1 MVELRKKH
9 PLAIRW
15 LHWINVPV
23 LLVMIW
29 SGMLIYG
36 AHRSYRIGFGD
47 WTLYAFDTKF
57 AEVLGLRYRLAEGMA
72 WHFAF
77 MWLFALNG
85 VVYVV
90 YLWRSKEYRELL
102 PERRSILEAWQ
113 IVLHDLRLRRKKPP
127 QGKYNGAQRLAYMGV
142 IVMGFGSLLSGL
154 AIYKPTQLAILTML
168 FGGYQNARFVHFW
181 LTMFF
186 CLFVVVHVLQVVRAG
201 WNNFRAMVTGYEV
214 TEIGEGESDG

>member
-1 MVELRKKH
+1 MLKLRKKH

-57 AEVLGLRYRLAEGMA
+57 AEALGLRYRLAEGMA

-102 PERRSILEAWQ
+102 PARRSILEAWQ
-113 IVLHDLRLRRKKPP
+113 IVLRDLRLRRAKPP
-127 QGKYNGAQRLAYMGV
+127 QGKYNGAQRLAYTGV

-154 AIYKPTQLAILTML
+154 AIYKPTQLAILTGL

-186 CLFVVVHVLQVVRAG
+186 CLFIGIHVLQVVRAG
-201 WNNFRAMVTGYEV
+201 WNNFRGMVTGYEV